1 MKPAPWGGL
10 RWCVRNSA
18 GQTCVRRERGESEG
32 NGRIVLFRN
41 RAAACQWIARQEA
54 KR

>member
-1 MKPAPWGGL
+1 MTPAQWGRL

-18 GQTCVRRERGESEG
+18 GQTLAR
-32 NGRIVLFRN
+32 NGRVVLFRT